1 MSAHRILVR
10 GRAVGRIAA
19 FGLVTAVL
27 DIATV
32 ISAAAAEDLIVKY
45 DQSQLWRLER
55 PIAEIII
62 GNPTIADVTIQSG
75 DLVVVTGKS
84 FGITNIIAL
93 DANREVVA
101 ERRVLVQRDE
111 QKVVNLHKGGKRESY
126 NCSPQCNPMTTI
138 GDDPEYFETVAKLAE
153 RKMKLSSGAG
163 GADQAN

>member
-1 MSAHRILVR
+1 VSAHRILVR
-10 GRAVGRIAA
+10 GRAMGRIAA
-19 FGLVTAVL
+19 FGLVAAVVNVA
-27 DIATV
+27 IAMG
-32 ISAAAAEDLIVKY
+32 AAAAEDLIVKY

-62 GNPTIADVTIQSG
+62 GNPTIADVTIQSN
-75 DLVVVTGKS
+75 DLLVVTGKS

-111 QKVVNLHKGGKRESY
+111 RKVVNLHKGGKRESY

-138 GDDPEYFETVAKLAE
+138 GDDPEYFETVAKLSE
-153 RKMKLSSGAG
+153 RKIKLSSGAG
-163 GADQAN
+163 SADAN